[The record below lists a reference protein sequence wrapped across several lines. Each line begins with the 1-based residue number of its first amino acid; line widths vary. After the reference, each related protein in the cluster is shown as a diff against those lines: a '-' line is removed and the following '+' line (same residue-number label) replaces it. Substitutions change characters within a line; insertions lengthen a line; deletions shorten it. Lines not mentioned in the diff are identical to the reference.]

1 MLITSIGEKVE
12 IHWTAESPLDT
23 VIRTGEMV
31 ATLKDL
37 SGNTY
42 SIDVARLPEIRVGE
56 IVKIEI
62 LEA

>member
-1 MLITSIGEKVE
+1 MLVTSIGEKVE
-12 IHWTAESPLDT
+12 IDWMADNPLDT
-23 VIRTGEMV
+23 VVRTREMV
-31 ATLKDL
+31 ATTKDIN
-37 SGNTY
+37 GNTY